1 MTFAL
6 RAAWPRIWTSLR
18 RWPGL
23 LLIPVVFGAALF
35 AQGPLNGMPVI
46 CVFRLSTGLPC
57 AGCGMTRAFLALAH
71 GHWHQALDFNL
82 ISPFAFAWFAIWW
95 LVAVGSLLRG
105 REVPAHPPWLPRL
118 GLLVVGS
125 YWIGRLAW
133 FAWQPHLWQRMVA
146 DSPVMQVLHQLL
158 ARVLS

>member
-1 MTFAL
+1 MAIAS
-6 RAAWPRIWTSLR
+6 RAAWQRTWALLR

-23 LLIPVVFGAALF
+23 LLIPAMFGAALLG
-35 AQGPLNGMPVI
+35 QGPILGLPVL

-57 AGCGMTRAFLALAH
+57 AGCGMTRAFLALTR
-71 GHWHQALDFNL
+71 GHLHAALDFNL
-82 ISPFAFAWFAIWW
+82 ISPLAFAWFAIWW

-118 GLLVVGS
+118 GLVVVAC

-133 FAWQPHLWQRMVA
+133 FAWQPHVWQRMVA
-146 DSPVMQVLHQLL
+146 DSPVMHVLDQLL
-158 ARVLS
+158 ARLLA